1 MARPTHIPTLS
12 VGARVEDTFLVL
24 DVRVRTMDTGDMFTV
39 IMLGNSTGRI
49 PTEPFWPTR
58 QDEVT
63 GIRKGHVVQVIGEVG
78 TFRDRRQLRVTSLRP
93 LPGDPVTVRA
103 LLPCIESV
111 DRFWMVLDGWRRE
124 LKRPGL
130 RAAVDLFYEDDGFRQ
145 RYEQCPGA
153 VYGHHNVI
161 GGLLKHTTEVAAIG
175 RTIGRASGAD
185 TDLILA
191 GALLHDIGKL
201 ESYRWDGLLDY
212 TDAGRLVGHVVL
224 GTLMFDRRIREQA
237 QPPCSPHEHRLITHF
252 ILSHHGKLEW
262 GSPVPPMT
270 LEAEVL
276 HWADNASAKTAS
288 VAEALRDDDNFPE
301 GPFSTALRSL
311 DWRRLFR
318 DGEDVEPKPTTSTNE
333 SA

>member
-1 MARPTHIPTLS
+1 MSTPAHIPTLA

-24 DVRVRTMDTGDMFTV
+24 DVRVRTMDTGDVFTV
-39 IMLGNSTGRI
+39 IVLGNSTGRI

-58 QDEVT
+58 QGEIA
-63 GIRKGHVVQVIGEVG
+63 GIRKGHVVQVIGDVG
-78 TFRDRRQLRVTSLRP
+78 TFRDRRQLRVSSLRQIP
-93 LPGDPVTVRA
+93 ADSVTCRA
-103 LLPCIESV
+103 LLPSVESV
-111 DRFWMVLDGWRRE
+111 DRFWLVLDGWRRD

-130 RAAVDLFYEDDGFRQ
+130 RAAVDLFYEDDDFRR

-153 VYGHHNVI
+153 VHGHHNVI

-175 RTIGRASGAD
+175 RTIGRASGGD
-185 TDLILA
+185 SDLILA

-212 TDAGRLVGHVVL
+212 TDAGRLLGHVAL
-224 GTLMFDRRIREQA
+224 GALMFDRRIREQP
-237 QPPCSPHEHRLITHF
+237 QPPCSAQECRLITHF

-288 VAEALRDDDNFPE
+288 VADALRDDDNFPD

-318 DGEDVEPKPTTSTNE
+318 DGEDVVPNRASSTSE